1 MREQV
6 QDCNDMIDR
15 WVEAFEM
22 TLSDNG
28 TYSPAPWIAKMESYL
43 DKYNALAD
51 QWNKFI
57 PKTRDNALKVQSFPR
72 AASGFAWTGS
82 SRFSSSGTPERLR
95 IPLGFPLRQHV
106 CRHTGC
112 RRSPQSH
119 GVPGPESDR
128 DCGESR
134 TGRRSRI
141 HSFSD
146 SFRS

>member
-1 MREQV
+1 MCRPSCGATRCAGTIADLENEIKHRDRRILELKREVDEAQTLIAEMREQV

-72 AASGFAWTGS
+72 AASCFAWTGS
-82 SRFSSSGTPERLR
+82 SRFSSS
-95 IPLGFPLRQHV
+95 
-106 CRHTGC
+106 
-112 RRSPQSH
+112 
-119 GVPGPESDR
+119 
-128 DCGESR
+128 
-134 TGRRSRI
+134 
-141 HSFSD
+141 
-146 SFRS
+146 